1 MRSQD
6 PPARA
11 KYELPTEPEMRA
23 VQPRAQVPPQS
34 ERRLAQRGEITEIV
48 LRTTTDERFE
58 D

>member
-1 MRSQD
+1 
-6 PPARA
+6 
-11 KYELPTEPEMRA
+11 MRA

-48 LRTTTDERFE
+48 MRTTTDERFE